1 MASPLITVT
10 VSSTSGSFT
19 DRYNPNVPAKVVF
32 NRALRDLQLA
42 GTAYRL
48 TTGSGNTLDLSET
61 LADLGVADGGTLF
74 LQPLRK
80 PQDG

>member
-1 MASPLITVT
+1 MPSPLISVT

-19 DRYNPNVPAKVVF
+19 DQYNPNVPAKVVYD
-32 NRALRDLQLA
+32 RALRDLGLV
-42 GTAYRL
+42 GTAYQL
-48 TTGSGNTLDLSET
+48 TTASGVNIDLSET
-61 LADLGVADGGTLF
+61 LAELGITDGATLF